1 MQIAIT
7 LLGAALILELLA
19 ILRLSKRVDDVLG
32 MAATLAMEINS
43 AKTGI
48 GDTQSYVS
56 DLDAELKQK
65 ISDLDEQ
72 YAEARDMIAAAKA
85 AAEEEAK
92 AAKEAQKT
100 ERRLQEGIN
109 SILNYSSQKH
119 DGEQVM

>member
-7 LLGAALILELLA
+7 LLGAALILELIA
-19 ILRLSKRVDDVLG
+19 ILRLSKSVDDVLG
-32 MAATLAMEINS
+32 MAATLATEINS

-56 DLDAELKQK
+56 ELDAELKQK

-72 YAEARDMIAAAKA
+72 YAEARGMIAAAKA

-109 SILNYSSQKH
+109 SILNYSSQKY